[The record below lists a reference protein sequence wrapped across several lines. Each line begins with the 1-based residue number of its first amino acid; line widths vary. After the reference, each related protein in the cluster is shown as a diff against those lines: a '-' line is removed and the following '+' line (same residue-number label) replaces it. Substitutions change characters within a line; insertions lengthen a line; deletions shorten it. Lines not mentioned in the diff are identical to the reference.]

1 MNISYIPASV
11 RVKER
16 SKLLTWLKKEK
27 KRKQDFQKNST
38 RVPASGLGQHTLP
51 VVLVFG
57 AWRRH
62 LNKKIHLS
70 VDSFQIEPLLQLS

>member
-27 KRKQDFQKNST
+27 KESRTFKRTALVSQRQAW
-38 RVPASGLGQHTLP
+38 VQHTLP

-57 AWRRH
+57 A
-62 LNKKIHLS
+62 
-70 VDSFQIEPLLQLS
+70 

>member
-11 RVKER
+11 KVKER
-16 SKLLTWLKKEK
+16 SKLLAWFVFWESRTF
-27 KRKQDFQKNST
+27 KRTALVSQGQAQ
-38 RVPASGLGQHTLP
+38 VQHTLP

-62 LNKKIHLS
+62 LNKKKTHLS

>member
-11 RVKER
+11 KVKER
-16 SKLLTWLKKEK
+16 SKLLTWFMFWESRTF
-27 KRKQDFQKNST
+27 KRAALVAQRQAW
-38 RVPASGLGQHTLP
+38 VQHTLP

>member
-27 KRKQDFQKNST
+27 KESRTFKRTALVSQRQAWVST
-38 RVPASGLGQHTLP
+38 LCLLCWCLGHDEDT
-51 VVLVFG
+51 
-57 AWRRH
+57 
-62 LNKKIHLS
+62 
-70 VDSFQIEPLLQLS
+70 

>member
-38 RVPASGLGQHTLP
+38 RVPASGLGPAHSACCVGVWGMTKTP
-51 VVLVFG
+51 
-57 AWRRH
+57 
-62 LNKKIHLS
+62 K
-70 VDSFQIEPLLQLS
+70 